1 MIKKLAAIAFAV
13 AFSLAAYSP
22 ADACPGKEGSK
33 VAEKDG
39 AKDKDKDAKK
49 SKKSTDDKKSKKTDD
64 KKKKE
69 SGKKV
74 TRK

>member
-22 ADACPGKEGSK
+22 ADACPGHKDESK
-33 VAEKDG
+33 VAKKDG
-39 AKDKDKDAKK
+39 DKDKDAKK
-49 SKKSTDDKKSKKTDD
+49 SKKVADDKKKKTDD

-69 SGKKV
+69 ESGKKV